1 MWIHRE
7 LGMDLILQR
16 KRGRLNMERVGYLS
30 REEIDRIR
38 KDIWNVD
45 PKEYKAKVESY
56 KEFQAIYL
64 KRVEQELK
72 NSSFFYRLE
81 SNIKNIFKK

>member
-1 MWIHRE
+1 
-7 LGMDLILQR
+7 
-16 KRGRLNMERVGYLS
+16 MERVGYLS

-45 PKEYKAKVESY
+45 PKEYKAKVELY

>member
-1 MWIHRE
+1 
-7 LGMDLILQR
+7 
-16 KRGRLNMERVGYLS
+16 MERVGYLS
-30 REEIDRIR
+30 REEIDKIR

-56 KEFQAIYL
+56 KGFQAMYL
-64 KRVEQELK
+64 RRVEQELK

-81 SNIKNIFKK
+81 SNIKNIFKR

>member
-1 MWIHRE
+1 
-7 LGMDLILQR
+7 
-16 KRGRLNMERVGYLS
+16 MERVGYLS
-30 REEIDRIR
+30 REEIDKIR

-45 PKEYKAKVESY
+45 PEKYKAKVESY
-56 KEFQAIYL
+56 KEFQAMYL

-81 SNIKNIFKK
+81 SNIKNIFKR

>member
-1 MWIHRE
+1 
-7 LGMDLILQR
+7 
-16 KRGRLNMERVGYLS
+16 MERVGYLS
-30 REEIDRIR
+30 REEIDKIR

-56 KEFQAIYL
+56 KEFQDMYQ
-64 KRVEQELK
+64 KRIEQELK

-81 SNIKNIFKK
+81 SSIKNIFKR

>member
-1 MWIHRE
+1 
-7 LGMDLILQR
+7 
-16 KRGRLNMERVGYLS
+16 MERVGYLS
-30 REEIDRIR
+30 REEIDKIR